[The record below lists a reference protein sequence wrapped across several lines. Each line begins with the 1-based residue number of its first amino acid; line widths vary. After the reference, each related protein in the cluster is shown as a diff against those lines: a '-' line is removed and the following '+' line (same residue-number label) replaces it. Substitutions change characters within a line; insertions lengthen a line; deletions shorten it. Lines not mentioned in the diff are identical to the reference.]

1 MVMLHISV
9 NVKDMCEVTHWTS
22 IHYHLVT
29 SLRVDTMAPDVSSV
43 EVIEREPEF
52 EKLVAPQAAPRKYQI
67 VYRNILTF
75 GYAHLTALLY
85 PLRISITAGA
95 HRLWTHRAYKAKLP
109 LQIILVV
116 LNSLAFQNTAI
127 DWVRDHRLHHRYSDT
142 DADPHNATRGFFYS
156 HIGWLL
162 VRKHEEVKRRGKF
175 IDMSDIYANPVLCF
189 QRKYAIPFI
198 GTICFVLP
206 TIIPMYFFGESLKTA
221 WCIAVLRYVLNLH
234 IAFLVNSAAHIWGN
248 KPYDRT
254 IKPVQSLPVSFVAF
268 GEGFHNYHHVFPWDY
283 RTAELGNNYLNLTT
297 IFIDFFAKIGWAYDL
312 KSVNDDMIK
321 SRSDRTGDGTNMWGF
336 GDKKNCDKF
345 E

>member
-1 MVMLHISV
+1 
-9 NVKDMCEVTHWTS
+9 
-22 IHYHLVT
+22 
-29 SLRVDTMAPDVSSV
+29 MAPDVSSV

-75 GYAHLTALLY
+75 GYAHLTALYGLY
-85 PLRISITAGA
+85 LACTEATWSTIIFSYILFALAAIGITAGA